1 MVQPVKSAA
10 NRTSNG
16 SSSSCS
22 SEGISIRGDPGSFEG
37 VVVGSE
43 EEAGVDDD
51 SLEGECG
58 CVAAAAPSAMKILA
72 ND

>member
-1 MVQPVKSAA
+1 
-10 NRTSNG
+10 
-16 SSSSCS
+16 
-22 SEGISIRGDPGSFEG
+22 
-37 VVVGSE
+37 VVGSE